1 MRGKGLEF
9 AVLLTLASVLAA
21 QDKSP
26 SMDMPMPAAAP
37 NSSPAIP
44 AAEGQHDM
52 ATHGAAHSDTIA
64 PKTPQL
70 LTGYGDGGFAISHAK
85 PMAAKFFA
93 NGLELHA
100 AFAHRAGMAAMDE
113 AARLDPDCAMCKWGQ
128 ALTRGPTINYGKDLK
143 EREPLLVLALSAR
156 DLAAKNGTPKER
168 ALTAALVTRYTPAK
182 DTAAQDRAYAS
193 AMQQVA
199 AQFPLD
205 NEVQVLAAD
214 SLMVAAFTVEND
226 YDHTLMAA
234 CLKLLEAVLAR
245 APEHTPAIHFY
256 IHATEVVGTPELALP
271 YAEQLAR
278 LAPRASH
285 LVHMPSHTFYW
296 VGRYH
301 EAAEANRRAVE
312 IDKANAARLGV
323 AAPKGV
329 WGLPYHAHNVI
340 YGLGGA
346 LMAGDSRIGL
356 DLARPLVEVAAQRDE
371 PEPWSELLAASGYYA
386 VARFDPASVMALPK
400 PKLPYL
406 KAAWHYARGES
417 LVWAGDLAGAKRERE
432 AIPAAIA
439 KSPVAGSAGDGTP
452 AAEQMLTIA
461 RAVLDGRIAMAER
474 RYADAATAFRAAA
487 EAEETKAFSD
497 FTDPPAFWYPV
508 RRDLAAALL
517 AAGDA
522 AGARR
527 EAETSLR
534 LRQRDPVAEQIL
546 AAAIVALGGDR
557 PVVR

>member
-1 MRGKGLEF
+1 MRGKGWGF
-9 AVLLTLASVLAA
+9 VVLLALASALAG

-26 SMDMPMPAAAP
+26 PMDMPMPAATSAP
-37 NSSPAIP
+37 AAPV
-44 AAEGQHDM
+44 AEGQHDM
-52 ATHGAAHSDTIA
+52 AAHGDMTA
-64 PKTPQL
+64 PASPQL

-85 PMAAKFFA
+85 PAAAKFFS

-128 ALTRGPTINYGKDLK
+128 ALTQGPTINYGKDLK
-143 EREPLLVLALSAR
+143 EREPLLVLARSAR

-168 ALTAALVTRYTPAK
+168 ALTAALVARYAPATG
-182 DTAAQDRAYAS
+182 TAAQDRAYAA
-193 AMQQVA
+193 AMQRVA

-205 NEVQVLAAD
+205 NEIQVLAAD
-214 SLMVAAFTVEND
+214 ALMVAAFATQHD
-226 YDHTLMAA
+226 YDHALLGS
-234 CLKLLEAVLAR
+234 CLKLLEAVLVR
-245 APEHTPAIHFY
+245 APDHTPAIHFY
-256 IHATEVVGTPELALP
+256 IHATETAGTPQLALP
-271 YAEQLAR
+271 HAEQLAR

-356 DLARPLVEVAAQRDE
+356 DLARPLVEVAAGRDE

-386 VARFDPASVMALPK
+386 IARFDPASVMALPE
-400 PKLPYL
+400 PKLGYL

-417 LVWAGDLAGAKRERE
+417 LVWAGDLAAAKRERG
-432 AIPAAIA
+432 AIPAQLV
-439 KSPVAGSAGDGTP
+439 KGVPKDWPQDGSA
-452 AAEQMLTIA
+452 AAEQMLGIT
-461 RAVLDGRIAMAER
+461 RAVLEGRIAMAEG
-474 RYADAATAFRAAA
+474 RYAEAAKAFRLGA
-487 EAEETKAFSD
+487 ETQETKEFSY

-527 EAETSLR
+527 EAEASLR
-534 LRQRDPVAEQIL
+534 LRQLDPVAEQIL
-546 AAAIVALGGDR
+546 AAARSAVARDSPLLR
-557 PVVR
+557 

>member
-1 MRGKGLEF
+1 MRGKCLGI
-9 AVLLTLASVLAA
+9 AVLLTLASALAA

-26 SMDMPMPAAAP
+26 PMDMPMPAATSAA
-37 NSSPAIP
+37 SATPAAP

-52 ATHGAAHSDTIA
+52 ASHGDMTA
-64 PKTPQL
+64 PASPQL

-85 PMAAKFFA
+85 PAAAKFFS

-100 AFAHRAGMAAMDE
+100 AFAHKAAMAAMDE

-128 ALTRGPTINYGKDLK
+128 ALTKGPTINYGKDLK
-143 EREPLLVLALSAR
+143 EREPLLVLAASAR
-156 DLAAKNGTPKER
+156 DLAAKNGSPKER

-214 SLMVAAFTVEND
+214 ALMVAAFSDEDD
-226 YDHTLMAA
+226 YDHALMAA
-234 CLKLLEAVLAR
+234 CLKLLAPVLAR
-245 APEHTPAIHFY
+245 APTHTPAIHFY
-256 IHATEVVGTPELALP
+256 IHATETVGTPELALP

-296 VGRYH
+296 TGRYH

-356 DLARPLVEVAAQRDE
+356 DLARPLVEVAAKRDE
-371 PEPWSELLAASGYYA
+371 PEPWSELLAASGYYTI
-386 VARFDPASVMALPK
+386 ARFDPASVMALPE
-400 PKLPYL
+400 PKLGYL

-432 AIPAAIA
+432 AIPAQLA
-439 KSPVAGSAGDGTP
+439 KGPVKDWPQDGTP
-452 AAEQMLTIA
+452 AAEQMLGIV
-461 RAVLDGRIAMAER
+461 RAVLNGRIAMAEG
-474 RYADAATAFRAAA
+474 RYGDAAKAFRLAA
-487 EAEETKAFSD
+487 ETEESKDFSY

-522 AGARR
+522 SGARR
-527 EAETSLR
+527 EAEASLR
-534 LRQRDPVAEQIL
+534 LRQIDPVAEQIL
-546 AAAIVALGGDR
+546 AAANAALAKDSPLLR
-557 PVVR
+557 

>member
-1 MRGKGLEF
+1 MRGKGWGF
-9 AVLLTLASVLAA
+9 VVLLALASALAA

-26 SMDMPMPAAAP
+26 PMDMPMPAAP
-37 NSSPAIP
+37 V
-44 AAEGQHDM
+44 AEGQHDM
-52 ATHGAAHSDTIA
+52 AAHGDMTA
-64 PKTPQL
+64 PASPQL

-85 PMAAKFFA
+85 PAAAKFFS

-113 AARLDPDCAMCKWGQ
+113 AARLDPACAMCVWGQ
-128 ALTRGPTINYGKDLK
+128 ALTKGPTINYGKGLK
-143 EREPLLVLALSAR
+143 EREPLLVLAASAR
-156 DLAAKNGTPKER
+156 DLAGKNGTPKER

-182 DTAAQDRAYAS
+182 DTATQDRAYAA

-199 AQFPLD
+199 GQFPLD
-205 NEVQVLAAD
+205 DEVQVLAAD
-214 SLMVAAFTVEND
+214 ASMVAAFTDEKD
-226 YDHTLMAA
+226 YDHALLAA
-234 CLKLLEAVLAR
+234 CLKLLEPVLAR

-256 IHATEVVGTPELALP
+256 IHASETAGTPELALP
-271 YAEQLAR
+271 YAEQLGR

-296 VGRYH
+296 TGRYH

-312 IDKANAARLGV
+312 IDKTNAARLGV

-356 DLARPLVEVAAQRDE
+356 DLARPLVEVAANRDE

-386 VARFDPASVMALPK
+386 VARFDPASVMALPE
-400 PKLPYL
+400 PKLGYL

-432 AIPAAIA
+432 AIPAQLA
-439 KSPVAGSAGDGTP
+439 KGVPRDWPQDGSA
-452 AAEQMLTIA
+452 AAEQMLGIT
-461 RAVLDGRIAMAER
+461 RAVLEGRIAMAEG
-474 RYADAATAFRAAA
+474 RYADAAKAFRLGA
-487 EAEETKAFSD
+487 ETEETKEFSY

-527 EAETSLR
+527 EAEASLR
-534 LRQRDPVAEQIL
+534 LRQLDPAAEQIL
-546 AAAIVALGGDR
+546 AAARAAIF
-557 PVVR
+557 

>member
-1 MRGKGLEF
+1 MRGKGWGF
-9 AVLLTLASVLAA
+9 VVLLALASALAG

-26 SMDMPMPAAAP
+26 PMDMPMPAVTSAPAA
-37 NSSPAIP
+37 P

-52 ATHGAAHSDTIA
+52 AAHGDMTA
-64 PKTPQL
+64 PASPQL

-85 PMAAKFFA
+85 PAAAKFFS

-113 AARLDPDCAMCKWGQ
+113 AVRLDPDCAMCKWGQ
-128 ALTRGPTINYGKDLK
+128 ALTQGPTINYGKDLT
-143 EREPLLVLALSAR
+143 EREPLLVLARSAR
-156 DLAAKNGTPKER
+156 DLAAKTGTPKER
-168 ALTAALVTRYTPAK
+168 ALTAALVARYAPAK
-182 DTAAQDRAYAS
+182 GTAAQDRAYAA
-193 AMQQVA
+193 AMQRVA

-205 NEVQVLAAD
+205 NEIQVLASDAM
-214 SLMVAAFTVEND
+214 MVAAFATQTD
-226 YDHTLMAA
+226 YDHALLGS
-234 CLKLLEAVLAR
+234 CLKLLEAVLVR

-256 IHATEVVGTPELALP
+256 IHATETAGTPELALP

-312 IDKANAARLGV
+312 IDKTNAARLGV

-356 DLARPLVEVAAQRDE
+356 DLARPLVEVAAGRDE

-386 VARFDPASVMALPK
+386 IARFDPASVMALPE
-400 PKLPYL
+400 PKLGYL

-417 LVWAGDLAGAKRERE
+417 LVWAGDLAGAKRERG
-432 AIPAAIA
+432 AIPAQLA
-439 KSPVAGSAGDGTP
+439 KGVPKDWPQDGSA
-452 AAEQMLTIA
+452 AAEQMLGIT
-461 RAVLDGRIAMAER
+461 RAVLEGRIAMAEG
-474 RYADAATAFRAAA
+474 RYADAAKAFRLGA
-487 EAEETKAFSD
+487 ETQETKEFAY

-527 EAETSLR
+527 EAEASLR
-534 LRQRDPVAEQIL
+534 LRQLDPVAEQVL
-546 AAAIVALGGDR
+546 AAARSAVARDSPLLR
-557 PVVR
+557 

>member
-1 MRGKGLEF
+1 MRGKGWGF
-9 AVLLTLASVLAA
+9 VVLLALASALAG

-26 SMDMPMPAAAP
+26 PMDMPMPAATSAP
-37 NSSPAIP
+37 AAPAAP
-44 AAEGQHDM
+44 VAEGQHDM
-52 ATHGAAHSDTIA
+52 AAHGDMTA
-64 PKTPQL
+64 PASPQL

-85 PMAAKFFA
+85 PAAAKFFS

-113 AARLDPDCAMCKWGQ
+113 AVRLDPDCAMCKWGQ
-128 ALTRGPTINYGKDLK
+128 ALTQGPTINYGKDLTD
-143 EREPLLVLALSAR
+143 REPLLVLARSAR
-156 DLAAKNGTPKER
+156 DLAAKTGTPKER
-168 ALTAALVTRYTPAK
+168 ALTAALVARYAPAK
-182 DTAAQDRAYAS
+182 DTAAQDRAYAA
-193 AMQQVA
+193 AMQRVA

-205 NEVQVLAAD
+205 NEIQVLAAD
-214 SLMVAAFTVEND
+214 AMMVAAFATQTD
-226 YDHTLMAA
+226 YDHALLGS
-234 CLKLLEAVLAR
+234 CLKLLEAVLVR

-256 IHATEVVGTPELALP
+256 IHATETAGTPELALP

-312 IDKANAARLGV
+312 IDKTNAARLGV

-356 DLARPLVEVAAQRDE
+356 DLARPLVEVAAGRDE

-386 VARFDPASVMALPK
+386 IARFDPASVMALPE
-400 PKLPYL
+400 PKLGYL

-417 LVWAGDLAGAKRERE
+417 LVWAGDLAAAKRERG
-432 AIPAAIA
+432 AIPAQLA
-439 KSPVAGSAGDGTP
+439 KGVPKDWPQDGSA
-452 AAEQMLTIA
+452 AAEQMLGIT
-461 RAVLDGRIAMAER
+461 RAVLEGRIAMAEG
-474 RYADAATAFRAAA
+474 RYADAAKAFRLGA
-487 EAEETKAFSD
+487 ETQETKEFAY

-527 EAETSLR
+527 EAEASLR
-534 LRQRDPVAEQIL
+534 LRQLDPVAEQVL
-546 AAAIVALGGDR
+546 AAARSAVARDSPLLR
-557 PVVR
+557 

>member
-1 MRGKGLEF
+1 MRGKGWGF
-9 AVLLTLASVLAA
+9 VVLLALASALAG

-26 SMDMPMPAAAP
+26 PMDMPMPAATSASAAP
-37 NSSPAIP
+37 V
-44 AAEGQHDM
+44 AEGQHDM
-52 ATHGAAHSDTIA
+52 AAHGDMTA
-64 PKTPQL
+64 PASPQL

-85 PMAAKFFA
+85 PAAAKFFS

-113 AARLDPDCAMCKWGQ
+113 AARLDPTCAMCKWGQ
-128 ALTRGPTINYGKDLK
+128 ALTQGPTINYGKDLK
-143 EREPLLVLALSAR
+143 EREPLLVLARSAR
-156 DLAAKNGTPKER
+156 DLAAKTGTPKER
-168 ALTAALVTRYTPAK
+168 ALTAALVARYASAK
-182 DTAAQDRAYAS
+182 DTAAQDRAYAA
-193 AMQQVA
+193 AMQRVA

-205 NEVQVLAAD
+205 NEIQVLAAD
-214 SLMVAAFTVEND
+214 ALMVAAFATQND
-226 YDHTLMAA
+226 YDHALLGS
-234 CLKLLEAVLAR
+234 CLKLLEAVLVR

-256 IHATEVVGTPELALP
+256 IHATETAGTPELALP

-356 DLARPLVEVAAQRDE
+356 DLARPLVEVAAGRDE

-386 VARFDPASVMALPK
+386 IARFDPASVMALPE
-400 PKLPYL
+400 PKLGYL

-417 LVWAGDLAGAKRERE
+417 LVWAGDLAAAKRERG
-432 AIPAAIA
+432 AIPAQLV
-439 KSPVAGSAGDGTP
+439 KGVPKDWPQDGSA
-452 AAEQMLTIA
+452 AAEQMLGIT
-461 RAVLDGRIAMAER
+461 RAVLEGRIAMAEG
-474 RYADAATAFRAAA
+474 RYAEAAKAFRLGA
-487 EAEETKAFSD
+487 ETQETKEFSY

-527 EAETSLR
+527 EAEASLR
-534 LRQRDPVAEQIL
+534 LRQLDPVAEQIL
-546 AAAIVALGGDR
+546 AAARSAVARDSPLLR
-557 PVVR
+557 

>member
-1 MRGKGLEF
+1 MRGKGF
-9 AVLLTLASVLAA
+9 GIVVLLSLGSALAA

-26 SMDMPMPAAAP
+26 QMDMPMPAATPAA
-37 NSSPAIP
+37 SPAP
-44 AAEGQHDM
+44 AAPVAEGQHDM
-52 ATHGAAHSDTIA
+52 ASHGDMTA
-64 PKTPQL
+64 PASPQL

-85 PMAAKFFA
+85 PAAAKFFS

-100 AFAHRAGMAAMDE
+100 AFAHKAAMAAMDE
-113 AARLDPDCAMCKWGQ
+113 AARLDPACAMCLWGQ
-128 ALTRGPTINYGKDLK
+128 ALTKGPTINYGKDLK
-143 EREPLLVLALSAR
+143 ERAPLLVLAQSAR
-156 DLAAKNGTPKER
+156 ALAAKTGTPKER
-168 ALTAALVTRYTPAK
+168 ALTTALIARYTPAK
-182 DTAAQDRAYAS
+182 TTAVQDRAYAA
-193 AMQQVA
+193 AMQRVA
-199 AQFPLD
+199 AGFPLD

-214 SLMVAAFTVEND
+214 ALMVAAFNTEDD
-226 YDHTLMAA
+226 YDHALLAA
-234 CLKLLEAVLAR
+234 CLKLLEPVLAR

-256 IHATEVVGTPELALP
+256 IHATETVGTPELALP

-301 EAAEANRRAVE
+301 EAAEANHRAVA

-356 DLARPLVEVAAQRDE
+356 DLGRSLVEVAAKRDE

-386 VARFDPASVMALPK
+386 IARFDPASVMELPE
-400 PKLPYL
+400 PKLDYL

-417 LVWAGDLAGAKRERE
+417 LVWSGDLAAAKRERD
-432 AIPAAIA
+432 AIPAQLA
-439 KSPVAGSAGDGTP
+439 KGQAKDWPKDGTS
-452 AAEQMLTIA
+452 AAEQMLGIT
-461 RAVLDGRIAMAER
+461 RAVLEGRIAMAEG
-474 RYADAATAFRAAA
+474 RYADAAKSFRLGA
-487 EAEETKAFSD
+487 ENEETKDFSY

-522 AGARR
+522 PGARR
-527 EAETSLR
+527 EAEASLR
-534 LRQRDPVAEQIL
+534 LRKLDPVAEQIL
-546 AAAIVALGGDR
+546 AAARAAIDKDSPLLR
-557 PVVR
+557 